1 MDAIAILNIVLRLV
15 IWFLLTSDLSLPNI
29 IIGLGI
35 AFLLPSSYRSPS
47 VLKDWLGVLWEIII
61 AIPQAYIEAIQMI
74 LRPHNNEEI
83 VRETVKPRRT
93 PGLIFLDI
101 FLITFTPKTIVLK
114 YDEQGWYEVHRV
126 TRRKTPNLESG

>member
-47 VLKDWLGVLWEIII
+47 VLKDWLGVLCEIII
-61 AIPQAYIEAIQMI
+61 AIPQAYIEAIQMM